1 MRPSLKLVVPAAA
14 VALIAAAPSLAATT
28 KHPAKAARPSA
39 ALPGSVQPSLAHSAL
54 IGKAEPATPVRVSF
68 VLRPEHAGLLRT
80 MAAHASGGTA
90 LGQGQIDQLFR
101 PSAETQARVAAY
113 MRARGFRPLSRGM
126 LTMSFA
132 GSVAQA
138 QHAFGVQLAR
148 YRLGDG
154 TAYHAPTGAI
164 HLPPALAP
172 GVISVTGLS
181 TLPLMQP
188 LGLHRSPG
196 KQQPRVTVGD
206 CPAADTTQALP
217 ANTGSLQPND
227 LAGTNGYDS
236 QTLLNAGSDG
246 TGENVALVE
255 FSDYQ
260 DSDQATYQ
268 SCYGTNVGVAR
279 HNVDGGNP
287 STAGGDEVA
296 LDQEVL
302 ASAAPGIGTIH
313 TFVAPSADTMAAV
326 LDRIL
331 ATHTTLGVHIVSDSW
346 GICEIEEL
354 RSDAAATNTELQLLA
369 VAGISFFAAS
379 GDDGASDCNRFGIK
393 APQVDDPASQPYAT
407 GVGGTSLVVSPSRAE
422 SVWGGHG
429 AVAGG
434 GGGGISAVF
443 TMPGWQKGQ
452 GVIRAGISSKT
463 TCGGKTRYCREVPD
477 VAFDADPQT
486 GYVIHCTVGQCSP
499 VNNGWQVFGGTS
511 AAAPLMAAYTAIAN
525 SYSLANGGGRVG
537 FANPFL
543 YREFADPVMF
553 HDITSGTNSI
563 HGGTTFSARPGYD
576 LATGMGSIDV
586 GAMATALA
594 AYTGGTPL
602 SHTTKVTGAS
612 GRRSITNARGATL
625 SGKLVDTTSHR
636 ALGGR
641 AVQVEGFVLN
651 TGAYKLFK
659 LHSGP
664 KGGWSVRLTT
674 KQLRSNFLWHV
685 VYPGEQAHRGARTPF
700 RTLGVAPTLSAAANL
715 PFSGGMYHIAH
726 GKLFTVSGTSN
737 PNMHSAFGTT
747 TGIGFQFRVHGAKRW
762 HDTSSV
768 ARVGKKGKFSVR
780 GEFTG
785 AGTFDLRFRYRGGAG
800 SVWWSTQSRAIV
812 VKVS

>member
-1 MRPSLKLVVPAAA
+1 VPVRSSLKLVVPAAA
-14 VALIAAAPSLAATT
+14 VALIAAAPSLAATA
-28 KHPAKAARPSA
+28 KHPAHVARPSA
-39 ALPGSVQPSLAHSAL
+39 ALRGSVQPSVAHSAL

-80 MAAHASGGTA
+80 MAARSSGGTA
-90 LGQGQIDQLFR
+90 LTQGQIDRLFR
-101 PSAETQARVAAY
+101 PSAEAQARVAAY
-113 MRARGFRPLSRGM
+113 MRARGFRPLGRGV

-132 GSVAQA
+132 GTVAQA

-154 TAYHAPTGAI
+154 TAYRAPTGAI

-172 GVISVTGLS
+172 DVISVTGLS

-188 LGLHRSPG
+188 LGLHRAPARL
-196 KQQPRVTVGD
+196 QPHTTVGD
-206 CPAADTTQALP
+206 CPAADTTQT
-217 ANTGSLQPND
+217 ANPGSLQPDD

-255 FSDYQ
+255 FSDYV
-260 DSDQATYQ
+260 DSDQSTYQ
-268 SCYGTNVGVAR
+268 SCYGTAVTIAR

-287 STAGGDEVA
+287 SSMGGDEVA

-302 ASAAPGIGTIH
+302 ASASPGIGTIH
-313 TFVAPSADTMAAV
+313 TYVAPSDDTMAAV
-326 LDRIL
+326 LDAIL
-331 ATHTTLGVHIVSDSW
+331 RTHAARGIHIVSDSW

-354 RSDAAATNTELQLLA
+354 RSDAAATDTELQLLA
-369 VAGISFFAAS
+369 VAGVSFYAAS

-393 APQVDDPASQPYAT
+393 APEVDDPASQPYAT
-407 GVGGTSLVVSPSRAE
+407 GVGGTSLVTSPTRAE
-422 SVWGGHG
+422 TVWGGHG
-429 AVAGG
+429 VAAGG
-434 GGGGISAVF
+434 GGGGISAIF
-443 TMPGWQKGQ
+443 TMPGWQKGR
-452 GVIRAGISSKT
+452 GVIRTGISSKT
-463 TCGGKTRYCREVPD
+463 KCGGKTRYCREVPD
-477 VAFDADPQT
+477 VAFDADPDT
-486 GYVIHCTVGQCSP
+486 GYVIHCTVGQCSTA
-499 VNNGWQVFGGTS
+499 NNGWQVFGGTS

-525 SYSLANGGGRVG
+525 SHSIANGGGRVG

-543 YREFADPVMF
+543 YHEFADPVMF

-563 HGGTTFSARPGYD
+563 YAGTTFSARAGYD

-602 SHTTKVTGAS
+602 SHTTKVTGAA

-625 SGKLVDTTSHR
+625 SGKLVDTTTHR

-641 AVQVEGFVLN
+641 SVQVEGFVLN

-659 LHSGP
+659 LHTGP
-664 KGGWSVRLTT
+664 KGGWSIRLTT

-685 VYPGEQAHRGARTPF
+685 VYAGEQAHRGISTPF
-700 RTLGVAPTLSAAANL
+700 RILGVAPTLKASSKL
-715 PFSGGMYHIAH
+715 PFSGGAYHVAH

-737 PNMHSAFGTT
+737 PNMHSAFGAPTQ
-747 TGIGFQFRVHGAKRW
+747 IEFQVRVHGAKTW
-762 HDTSSV
+762 HTTTSV
-768 ARVGKKGKFSVR
+768 ARVGKKGRFSVR

-785 AGTFDLRFRYRGGAG
+785 AGTFDVRFRYRGGPA
-800 SVWWSTQSRAIV
+800 VAWWSTRSRAIV
-812 VKVS
+812 IKVS

>member
-1 MRPSLKLVVPAAA
+1 MRPSLKLVVPATA
-14 VALIAAAPSLAATT
+14 VALIAAAPSLAATA
-28 KHPAKAARPSA
+28 KHPARVARPSA
-39 ALPGSVQPSLAHSAL
+39 ALRGSVQPSVAQSAL
-54 IGKAEPATPVRVSF
+54 IGKAQAATPVRVSF
-68 VLRPEHAGLLRT
+68 VLRPRHAGLLRT

-90 LGQGQIDQLFR
+90 LTQGQIDQLFR
-101 PSAETQARVAAY
+101 PSVEAQARIAAY
-113 MRARGFRPLSRGM
+113 MRARGFRALGRGV

-132 GSVAQA
+132 GTVAQA
-138 QHAFGVQLAR
+138 QHAFGVRLAR
-148 YRLGDG
+148 YRLADG
-154 TAYHAPTGAI
+154 TAYRAPTGAI

-188 LGLHRSPG
+188 LGLHRAAVR
-196 KQQPRVTVGD
+196 QQPHVTVGD
-206 CPAADTTQALP
+206 CPAADTTQT
-217 ANTGSLQPND
+217 ANPGSLQPND
-227 LAGTNGYDS
+227 LASATGYDS
-236 QTLLNAGSDG
+236 QTLLNGGSDG
-246 TGENVALVE
+246 AGENVALVE
-255 FSDYQ
+255 FSDYL
-260 DSDQATYQ
+260 DSDQSTYQ
-268 SCYGTNVGVAR
+268 SCYGTAVSVVR

-313 TFVAPSADTMAAV
+313 TYVAPSDDTMAAV

-331 ATHTTLGVHIVSDSW
+331 ATHGTLGVHIVSDSW

-369 VAGISFFAAS
+369 VAGVSFFAAS
-379 GDDGASDCNRFGIK
+379 GDDGASDCDRFGIK
-393 APQVDDPASQPYAT
+393 APEVDDPASQPYAT
-407 GVGGTSLVVSPSRAE
+407 GVGGTSLVTSPSRAE
-422 SVWGGHG
+422 TVWGGHG
-429 AVAGG
+429 VAAGG

-452 GVIRAGISSKT
+452 GVIRTGISSKT
-463 TCGGKTRYCREVPD
+463 KCGGKTRYCREVPD
-477 VAFDADPQT
+477 VAFDADPRT
-486 GYVIHCTVGQCSP
+486 GYVIHCTVGQCSTA
-499 VNNGWQVFGGTS
+499 NNGWQVFGGTS

-543 YREFADPVMF
+543 YHEFADPVMF

-563 HGGTTFSARPGYD
+563 HGGTTFSARTGYD

-602 SHTTKVTGAS
+602 SHTTKITGAA
-612 GRRSITNARGATL
+612 GRRSITNAHGTTL
-625 SGKLVDTTSHR
+625 SGKLVDTASHK

-641 AVQVEGFVLN
+641 PVQVEGFMLN

-659 LHSGP
+659 LHTGP

-674 KQLRSNFLWHV
+674 RQLRSNFLWHA
-685 VYPGEQAHRGARTPF
+685 VYAGEQAHRGKSTPF
-700 RTLGVAPTLSAAANL
+700 RTLGVAPTLTASSKL
-715 PFSGGMYHIAH
+715 PFSGGMYHVAH

-737 PNMHSAFGTT
+737 PNMHSAFGAPTQ
-747 TGIGFQFRVHGAKRW
+747 IGFQVRVHGAKRW
-762 HDTSSV
+762 HTTTSV

-785 AGTFDLRFRYRGGAG
+785 AGTFDLRFRYRGGVGFA
-800 SVWWSTQSRAIV
+800 WWSTQSRAIV
-812 VKVS
+812 IKVS